1 MEDATKHRFELSED
15 AVYQEIDGKIIL
27 LNLESS
33 QYYGLNRVGSEFF
46 KLLLN
51 EGDGEAVAQK
61 VAETYDVSQE
71 TIFGDLTALVHGLQE
86 AGLVKVVS
94 A

>member
-1 MEDATKHRFELSED
+1 MEESTKKRFELSED
-15 AVYQEIDGKIIL
+15 AIYQEIDGKIVL

-51 EGDGEAVAQK
+51 EGGGEAVVQK
-61 VAETYDVSQE
+61 IAETYDVGEE
-71 TIFGDLTALVHGLQE
+71 TILGDLTALVHGLQE
-86 AGLVKVVS
+86 AGLVKVVG